1 MNNSEFVDYYEL
13 LEVSSNANSE
23 TIEKIFRYLA
33 TRYHP
38 DVCGTGDK
46 ARFNQMIEAY
56 NTLRVPES
64 RVAYDIQFRQ
74 HQQHQAELVSE
85 SEAANSDGVDRY
97 RLLTLFYAQ
106 RKRDMKAPGV
116 GAMKLAQTIG
126 CPMEVV
132 EFYIWYFREKGWVKR
147 EDSGLLA
154 ITAEGVDEIESRNEQ
169 LNFKDRFIT
178 DQSCKTRE
186 PVDPNAGPTAGN
198 LERTRTALA
207 N

>member
-1 MNNSEFVDYYEL
+1 MNNSEFIDYYEL
-13 LEVSSNANSE
+13 LEVSSNANSD

-56 NTLRVPES
+56 NTLRDPQT
-64 RVAYDIQFRQ
+64 RAAYDVQF
-74 HQQHQAELVSE
+74 QQHQKHQAKLVSD
-85 SEAANSDGVDRY
+85 SEAVNCDGVDRY

-116 GAMKLAQTIG
+116 GAMKLAQIIG

-132 EFYIWYFREKGWVKR
+132 EFYVWYFREKGWVKR

-154 ITAEGVDEIESRNEQ
+154 ITAEGVDEIETRNEQ
-169 LNFKDRFIT
+169 LMPGDRFIT
-178 DQSCKTRE
+178 DQSAESRK
-186 PVDPNAGPTAGN
+186 PANPTAAESAGN
-198 LERTRTALA
+198 ITRNQTALA
-207 N
+207 